1 MARILVVDDEESIV
15 ELIRYNLEK
24 EGYSVVT
31 AADGNAALKAVHG
44 EPPDLIILDVMLP
57 GKDGLFLC
65 RTLQSDPKTRKIP
78 IIMISARTDEVD
90 RILGLEMGADDYVTK
105 PFSPR
110 ELLARVKARLRRERL
125 ENEEKEDKEREGAP
139 ETAPQKS
146 KRSLRRGPLVIEPE
160 KFSATLDG
168 ERLDLTPKEFEL
180 VSFLAGAPGRV
191 FTREELLERIWGYD
205 YPGDSRTVDVHI
217 RHIRQKLSRAPGAH
231 RLIETVRGV
240 GYRFAEVP

>member
-24 EGYSVVT
+24 EGYSVAT
-31 AADGNAALKAVHG
+31 AADGDAAQKAVHD

-78 IIMISARTDEVD
+78 IIMISARADEVD

-125 ENEEKEDKEREGAP
+125 KNEEKEREGAP
-139 ETAPQKS
+139 ETAPPKS
-146 KRSLRRGPLVIEPE
+146 KKSLRRGPLVIDAE

-217 RHIRQKLSRAPGAH
+217 RHIRQKLSRIPGAH